1 MKGEKNMLYI
11 IYKICSDD
19 GVPLEAPHL
28 YAVTDDKKIYKEFE
42 RQRNMNIF
50 KVTKKDFDKDDEES
64 FYKSHSSYYLKD
76 YSYRDTKDTSY
87 KIVSTL
93 QEYSRVVHSETEVAY
108 EISRSFKRKFFN
120 ILSPDMK
127 KAMKN
132 TMYEDVTAYVD
143 FVDKY
148 YMSSDRMMSED
159 KPRFDI
165 SCFRIFIYLYG
176 STLNIKG

>member
-1 MKGEKNMLYI
+1 MLYI

-148 YMSSDRMMSED
+148 YMS
-159 KPRFDI
+159 
-165 SCFRIFIYLYG
+165 YLYVSG
-176 STLNIKG
+176 GGEIFSAFFDF